1 MEAVRK
7 ETVECNTQFYQ
18 TINSD
23 KRIIVHQGGSRS
35 GKTYAICQYLI
46 YLLTTR
52 KKKLIITIARKTLPA
67 LKGSVFRDFMEIA
80 EKVGIS
86 YFAEINKADLT
97 FKYKNHLVEFISLD
111 NEMKVRGRKRTH
123 CFLNEA
129 NEFYLED
136 FNQLSLRTTER
147 MILDFNPSDVLHWI
161 YSDICTRDDCDT
173 FITTF
178 EDNAFLD
185 PEIKKEI
192 LRMKEKDADR
202 WRVYGLGERATFKE
216 GQIFDNWQ
224 WIDYK
229 EFLDKEH
236 CEVAYGIDFGFSND
250 PTTIVEV
257 RRKNDRLYVHELL
270 FRKGLTNQD
279 IFEEIKKL
287 GLEEE
292 IIICD
297 SAEPKSI
304 EELRRL
310 GAYCKPSQKGKG
322 SVLNGIQVI
331 KEYDVFASKQSKNL
345 LQEYQ
350 YYIWDS
356 NRDGKSINKI
366 KQNGQDHLMDA
377 LRYAVTTGLSRA
389 RDFVIV

>member
-1 MEAVRK
+1 MEASRK
-7 ETVECNTQFYQ
+7 ETIECNTQFYQ
-18 TINSD
+18 TVNSN

-52 KKKLIITIARKTLPA
+52 EKRLVITIARKTLPA

-80 EKVGIS
+80 DKVGIT
-86 YFAEINKADLT
+86 YFAEINKAEMT

-129 NEFYLED
+129 NEFFLED
-136 FNQLSLRTTER
+136 FNQLSLRTTEK
-147 MILDFNPSDVLHWI
+147 MILDFNPSDVIHWI

-178 EDNAFLD
+178 EDNSFLD

-192 LRMKEKDADR
+192 LRMKERDADR

-216 GQIFDNWQ
+216 GQIFDNWK
-224 WIDYK
+224 WIDYN
-229 EFLDKEH
+229 EFVDKDSSEVVYGLDWG
-236 CEVAYGIDFGFSND
+236 YSND
-250 PTTIVEV
+250 PTAIVEV
-257 RRKNDRLYVHELL
+257 RRKNDRLYVHELMYK
-270 FRKGLTNQD
+270 KGLTNQD
-279 IFEEIKKL
+279 IYNGIKNL

-292 IIICD
+292 LFICD
-297 SAEPKSI
+297 SAEPKSL
-304 EELRRL
+304 EDMKRL
-310 GAYCKPSQKGKG
+310 GLYCKPSTKG
-322 SVLNGIQVI
+322 SGSVMNGIQII

-350 YYIWDS
+350 YYIWES
-356 NRDGKSINKI
+356 NKDGQTINKI
-366 KQNGQDHLMDA
+366 KQNGMDHLMDA
-377 LRYAVTTGLSRA
+377 FRYAVTTGLA
-389 RDFVIV
+389 RESNLIIV